1 MLRYALIPALLATS
15 LAVPMPAAASLA
27 TRQSVTGQNCAQAQE
42 PARQRRRS
50 IFGAIAGNVIGQ
62 AIGSNSVG
70 RVVGSVVPVGSMLT
84 DAIMNMLDCDEQ
96 QKAAEATTQAVNGE
110 VGSTVEWESATRSGV
125 RGRSTVTA
133 EAPTTADGRQCRMV
147 TNVVIVDGEET
158 EAQQRMCRQPP
169 SMGYVRV

>member
-96 QKAAEATTQAVNGE
+96 QKAATATEQAVRGD
-110 VGSTVEWESATRSGV
+110 VGTTVEWESTTRPGV

-133 EAPTTADGRQCRMV
+133 EAPAQADGRQCRTV

-158 EAQQRMCRQPP
+158 TVPQQMCRQPP
-169 SMGYVRV
+169 NMAYSRV